1 MRVTSRVAERI
12 NTYGLRNLENIRKMS
27 KLGRDTV

>member
-12 NTYGLRNLENIRKMS
+12 NTYGLRNLENMREMS
-27 KLGRDTV
+27 RLGRDRV